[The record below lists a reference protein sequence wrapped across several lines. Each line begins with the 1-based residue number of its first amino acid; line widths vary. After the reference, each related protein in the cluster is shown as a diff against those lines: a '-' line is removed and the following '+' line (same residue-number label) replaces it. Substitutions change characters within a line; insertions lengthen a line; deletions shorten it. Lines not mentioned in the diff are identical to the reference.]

1 MMEITFIGGLKVR
14 AEFDGLTVDTDQPV
28 SSGGGGVAAGPYDL
42 FLASLGTCAG
52 FFALRFMQ
60 QRGIDPTGARLTL
73 ATDKDPETGLAATV
87 TIDLELPR
95 GFPDKYRQAIVR
107 AMDQCKVK
115 RQLEHPPAV
124 EATTSSSDSATSP
137 TDSATSPTDPATA
150 DPATADPASAGL
162 ATSPADPRTRT
173 SS

>member
-1 MMEITFIGGLKVR
+1 MMEITFTGGLKVR
-14 AEFDGLTVDTDQPV
+14 AELDGLTVDTDQPIA
-28 SSGGGGVAAGPYDL
+28 SGGGGEAAGPYDL

-87 TIDLELPR
+87 RIDLELPHD
-95 GFPDKYRQAIVR
+95 FPDKYRQAIVR

-115 RQLEHPPAV
+115 RQLEHPPVV
-124 EATTSSSDSATSP
+124 EASTSQASTPPSGLAASLADSATH
-137 TDSATSPTDPATA
+137 
-150 DPATADPASAGL
+150 AS
-162 ATSPADPRTRT
+162 S
-173 SS
+173 

>member
-1 MMEITFIGGLKVR
+1 MMEITFTGGLKVR
-14 AEFDGLTVDTDQPV
+14 AELDGLTVDTDQPIA
-28 SSGGGGVAAGPYDL
+28 SGGGGEAAGPYDL

-73 ATDKDPETGLAATV
+73 ATEKDPETGLAATV
-87 TIDLELPR
+87 RIDLELPHD
-95 GFPDKYRQAIVR
+95 FPDKYRQAIVR

-115 RQLEHPPAV
+115 RQLEHPPVV
-124 EATTSSSDSATSP
+124 EATTSLSGPAASLADSATQ
-137 TDSATSPTDPATA
+137 
-150 DPATADPASAGL
+150 
-162 ATSPADPRTRT
+162 T